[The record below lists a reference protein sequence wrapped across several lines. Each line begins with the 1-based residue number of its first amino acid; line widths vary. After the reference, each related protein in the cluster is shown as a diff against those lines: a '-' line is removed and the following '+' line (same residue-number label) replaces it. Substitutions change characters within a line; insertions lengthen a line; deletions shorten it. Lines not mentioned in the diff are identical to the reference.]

1 MTAPAPAERPASRPA
16 PPRVPR
22 WLRALIPAVLI
33 VGWLAALGV
42 GGPTFGRLEEVV
54 ENDQAAFLPQSAD
67 ATAVQEALGGFLG
80 DDRVPAIVV
89 LEGDGALDEE
99 QLAEAQTLATE
110 VADVEGVE
118 EASPA
123 IPSEDG
129 EAVQIV
135 AVIAS
140 SDSEVVDAAVEG
152 IRELVADVP
161 GGLTGAVT
169 GPAGFAADIASAFA
183 GIDGILLLVALAAV
197 LVILVIVYRSPLLPI
212 LVLLTSVAALCLAI
226 LVVFA
231 LAQAGVLQLSGQTQG
246 ILFIL
251 VVGAATDYALL
262 YTARYREALGQHARR
277 WDATL
282 AAWKGS
288 FEPILASGGTVIA
301 GLLCL
306 LLSDLQS
313 NRQLGPVAAIGIAMA
328 LLAGLTMLPALLYA
342 FGRVAFW
349 PLAPRHV
356 GAHEHAPT
364 HARSERRGLWGRVA
378 GLVGA
383 RPRPVWI
390 VTTLVLAAGAL
401 GMTQLQANGV
411 PSSEF
416 VVGESQARD
425 GQAVLSDH
433 FPGGSGTPT
442 YVLADEGDLDAV
454 AEVAGD
460 VDGVDAV
467 AATSEDA
474 PGGSVPIGDDA
485 AAAPGAPP
493 GAPTGEPQVVD
504 GQVLLQLTLDA
515 APDSDAAQQT
525 VRDLRAALADADLAD
540 ALVGG
545 TTATAVDTNDTA
557 IHDRAL
563 IIPIV
568 LAVILVILALLLRA
582 IVAPIL
588 LILTT
593 VLSFATALGVAALIL
608 HAMGREAMDPSVPL
622 FAFVFL
628 VALGVDYNIF
638 LMSRVR
644 EEVARLGHREGVLTG
659 LRVTGGVITSAG
671 VVLAATFA
679 ALAVIPVL
687 FLLQIAII
695 VALGVLIDTVLVR
708 SLLVPA
714 LALELGR
721 ATWWP
726 SRLSRRSIDA

>member
-1 MTAPAPAERPASRPA
+1 MSAPTEAGQQRSAT
-16 PPRVPR
+16 PRVPR
-22 WLRALIPAVLI
+22 WLRAVIPAVLI
-33 VGWLAALGV
+33 VGWIAALGV
-42 GGPTFGRLEEVV
+42 GGPTFGRLDEVV

-67 ATAVQEALGGFLG
+67 ATAVQEALPGFLG
-80 DDRVPAIVV
+80 DDRIPAIVV
-89 LEGDGALDEE
+89 LEGDGALTDE
-99 QLAEAQTLATE
+99 QLADAQTLAE
-110 VADVEGVE
+110 QVAQVDGVV

-123 IPSEDG
+123 IPSDDG

-135 AVIAS
+135 AIVDS
-140 SDSEVVDAAVEG
+140 SESEAVDVAVEG
-152 IRELVADVP
+152 IRDLLAEAPD
-161 GGLTGAVT
+161 GLTGAVT
-169 GPAGFAADIASAFA
+169 GPAGFAADIAEAFS

-197 LVILVIVYRSPLLPI
+197 LVILVIVYRSPLLPL

-226 LVVFA
+226 LVVFS
-231 LAQAGVLQLSGQTQG
+231 LAKAGILQLSGQTQG

-277 WDATL
+277 WDATV

-342 FGRVAFW
+342 VGRVAFW
-349 PLAPRHV
+349 PVAPRHH

-364 HARSERRGLWGRVA
+364 HAKAERAGLWGRVA
-378 GLVGA
+378 GLVGR

-390 VTTLVLAAGAL
+390 VTAIVLAAGAV
-401 GMTQLQANGV
+401 GMTQLQPDGV

-433 FPGGSGTPT
+433 FPGGSGAPT
-442 YVLADEGDLDAV
+442 YVLADEGDAQAV
-454 AEVAGD
+454 ADVAGG

-467 AATSEDA
+467 VATSEDA
-474 PGGSVPIGDDA
+474 PGGTVPIGDDA
-485 AAAPGAPP
+485 APIPGM
-493 GAPTGEPQVVD
+493 PTGEPQVVD
-504 GQVLLQLTLDA
+504 GQVLLQLTLDV

-525 VRDLRAALADADLAD
+525 VRDLRVALADADLAD

-593 VLSFATALGVAALIL
+593 VLSFGTALGVAALIL
-608 HAMGREAMDPSVPL
+608 HAIGREAMDPSVPL

-638 LMSRVR
+638 LMTRVR
-644 EEVARLGHREGVLTG
+644 EEALRRGHREGVLTG
-659 LRVTGGVITSAG
+659 LRVTGSVITSAG

-714 LALELGR
+714 LSLEIGR

-726 SRLSRRSIDA
+726 SRLSKAAPGD

>member
-1 MTAPAPAERPASRPA
+1 MTAPTQAEPQRSAT
-16 PPRVPR
+16 PRVPR
-22 WLRALIPAVLI
+22 WLRAVIPAVLI
-33 VGWLAALGV
+33 VGWIAALGV
-42 GGPTFGRLEEVV
+42 GGPTFGRLDEVV

-67 ATAVQEALGGFLG
+67 ATAVQEALPGFLG
-80 DDRVPAIVV
+80 DDRIPAIVV
-89 LEGDGALDEE
+89 LEGDGALTDD
-99 QLAEAQTLATE
+99 QLANAQTLAEE
-110 VADVEGVE
+110 VAAVDGVV

-123 IPSEDG
+123 IPSDDG

-135 AVIAS
+135 AIVDS
-140 SDSEVVDAAVEG
+140 SESEAVDVAVEA
-152 IRELVADVP
+152 IRDLVADVP
-161 GGLTGAVT
+161 DGLTGAVT
-169 GPAGFAADIASAFA
+169 GPAGFAADIAEAFS

-226 LVVFA
+226 LVVFS
-231 LAQAGVLQLSGQTQG
+231 LAKAGILQLSGQTQG

-262 YTARYREALGQHARR
+262 YTARYREALTQHAGR

-342 FGRVAFW
+342 VGRVAFW
-349 PLAPRHV
+349 PVAPRHR

-364 HARSERRGLWGRVA
+364 HARAQKVGLWGRVA
-378 GLVGA
+378 DLVGR

-390 VTTLVLAAGAL
+390 VTAIVLAAGAL

-433 FPGGSGTPT
+433 FPGGSGAPT
-442 YVLADEGDLDAV
+442 YVLADSGDLDAV
-454 AEVAGD
+454 ADVATG

-474 PGGSVPIGDDA
+474 PGGTVPVGDDA
-485 AAAPGAPP
+485 SPIPGMPP
-493 GAPTGEPQVVD
+493 GEPQVVD

-525 VRDLRAALADADLAD
+525 VRDLRAELVDADVAD

-593 VLSFATALGVAALIL
+593 VLSFGTALGVGALIL

-638 LMSRVR
+638 LMTRVR
-644 EEVARLGHREGVLTG
+644 EEALRRGHRDGVLTG
-659 LRVTGGVITSAG
+659 LRVTGSVITSAG

-714 LALELGR
+714 LSLEIGR

-726 SRLSRRSIDA
+726 SRAVPKG

>member
-1 MTAPAPAERPASRPA
+1 MSAPAPAERSDARPA
-16 PPRVPR
+16 PAPTRSRVPR

-67 ATAVQEALGGFLG
+67 ATAVQEALPGFLG
-80 DDRVPAIVV
+80 ADRIPAIVV
-89 LEGDGALDEE
+89 LEGDGALSDA
-99 QLAEAQTLATE
+99 QLADAQTLAE
-110 VADVEGVE
+110 DVAGVDGVV

-135 AVIAS
+135 AVVDS
-140 SDSEVVDAAVEG
+140 SDSETVDAAVEA
-152 IRELVADVP
+152 IRALVADAP
-161 GGLTGAVT
+161 DGLTGAVT
-169 GPAGFAADIASAFA
+169 GPAGFAADIAEAFG

-197 LVILVIVYRSPLLPI
+197 LVILIVVYRSPLLPI

-231 LAQAGVLQLSGQTQG
+231 LAQAGILQLSGQTQG

-262 YTARYREALGQHARR
+262 YTARYREALTQHARR
-277 WDATL
+277 WDATV

-342 FGRVAFW
+342 VGRVAFW
-349 PLAPRHV
+349 PVMPRHH

-364 HARSERRGLWGRVA
+364 HARRERVGLWARVA
-378 GLVGA
+378 GLVGR

-390 VTTLVLAAGAL
+390 VTAVVLAAGAV

-416 VVGESQARD
+416 VVGASQARD
-425 GQAVLSDH
+425 GQQVLSDH
-433 FPGGSGTPT
+433 FPGGSGAPT
-442 YVLADEGDLDAV
+442 YVLAPEGDLDAV
-454 AEVAGD
+454 ASVAAG

-474 PGGSVPIGDDA
+474 PGGTVPVGDA
-485 AAAPGAPP
+485 QPVPGMPM
-493 GAPTGEPQVVD
+493 GEPQVVD

-525 VRDLRAALADADLAD
+525 VRDLRAALADADLSD

-568 LAVILVILALLLRA
+568 LGVILVILALLLRA

-593 VLSFATALGVAALIL
+593 VLSFGTALGVGALIL
-608 HAMGREAMDPSVPL
+608 HAIGREAMDPSVPL
-622 FAFVFL
+622 FSFVFL

-638 LMSRVR
+638 LMTRVR
-644 EEVARLGHREGVLTG
+644 EEALRLGHREGVLTG
-659 LRVTGGVITSAG
+659 LRVTGSVITSAG

-679 ALAVIPVL
+679 ALGVIPVL

-714 LALELGR
+714 LALDIGR

-726 SRLSRRSIDA
+726 SRLSRSTPKD